1 MKVTFELSESSAR
14 YLRSYASLGRWC
26 DSITRVTGEIIEGEV
41 ITEELEQNALYVHE
55 SVVEMKPVL
64 MDFHYYIR
72 QVLVEMG
79 VKPLWDQNQK

>member
-26 DSITRVTGEIIEGEV
+26 DSITRLTKEITKGKIISEDL
-41 ITEELEQNALYVHE
+41 EEDAIYVEE
-55 SVVEMKPVL
+55 SVVEMKPAL
-64 MDFHYYIR
+64 MEFHLNIKDI
-72 QVLVEMG
+72 LEEMG